1 MIGRTI
7 SLYKIS
13 FTGLSKESW
22 LLSFIMLIN
31 RSGTMVLPFMTLYLT
46 GKEMKR
52 SLSEAGFVMALFGFG
67 SIIGAY
73 FGGKFSDKIGFY
85 KVQLFA
91 LLAGGLMFMVLGQV
105 KSYPLICIST
115 FLLSMVNEA
124 FRPANSSAVA
134 FYSTAENR
142 TRSYSLNRLSINLGW
157 AVGAS
162 IGGLIAAFDYELLFW
177 VDGLTNL
184 LAAFLLFTFLKPAY
198 QKKKEED
205 TTPEVPETLSAYRDK
220 TYLAFLVYMTLFSL
234 CFVQLFTT
242 IPKYF
247 RDDLLLNEK
256 YIGLMMAVNGII
268 IVAIE
273 MVMVYTLEKK
283 NRGTRYIVIG
293 VIMCALSFLSL
304 LLPGNS
310 RSIALVMILF
320 ISFGE
325 ILAMP
330 FMTTFWIQ
338 RTNDR
343 NRGQYAALYTIS
355 WGLGNTLG
363 PFLCSNLV
371 DASNFKVAFIALAFI
386 LLSSAFGFYKLGSKD
401 SKPKFMKSNR

>member
-13 FTGLSKESW
+13 FTGLSRESW

-46 GKEMKR
+46 GKELHR
-52 SLSEAGFVMALFGFG
+52 SLSEAGFVMAMFGFG
-67 SIIGAY
+67 SIVGAY
-73 FGGKFSDKIGFY
+73 FGGKFSDKVGFY

-91 LLAGGLMFMVLGQV
+91 LLSGGCMFVILGQL
-105 KSYPLICIST
+105 KSYPLICMAT

-124 FRPANSSAVA
+124 FRPANSSAIA

-162 IGGLIAAFDYELLFW
+162 IGGLIAAYDYEMLFW
-177 VDGLTNL
+177 VDGITNL
-184 LAAFLLFTFLKPAY
+184 LAAFLLFTFLKPAVL
-198 QKKKEED
+198 KKKEKVLTE
-205 TTPEVPETLSAYRDK
+205 EMPETISAYKDK
-220 TYLAFLVYMTLFSL
+220 TYFAFLLYMTLFSL

-247 RDDLLLNEK
+247 RDNLLLNEK

-283 NRGTRYIVIG
+283 NRGITYIVIG
-293 VIMCALSFLSL
+293 VMMCALSFLSL
-304 LLPGNS
+304 LLPGNPKY
-310 RSIALVMILF
+310 IALLMILF

-325 ILAMP
+325 IMAMP

-338 RTNDR
+338 RTNDQ

-363 PFLCSNLV
+363 PFLCSALV
-371 DASNFKVAFIALAFI
+371 DASNFTVEFVALGFI
-386 LLSSAFGFYKLGSKD
+386 LLCSAYGFYSLGKKSK
-401 SKPKFMKSNR
+401 